1 MRIGICAR
9 TWGENG
15 GIGVY
20 TRSVIASML
29 DLDARNEYH
38 ILYSNKVHLGS
49 LKGTDRVRE
58 VYLPANGKW
67 MWDQWAVPRYAHRER
82 LDVIFHTKFAIPF
95 LAKCRTAMVLHGT
108 ERFVH
113 PEFHQSADL
122 WFFKTV
128 YPQYLKRASLIIAVS
143 NRAKE
148 DIISYLG
155 IDPEKVRVAY
165 LATDPIFRPISDP
178 EQLELVRE
186 KYNLPPRFILFAG
199 HIYPGKNFGRLL
211 EAFSTVR
218 KDMNIHLVVAGGM
231 RWKYQNDLNALETLG
246 LQENVHFAGY
256 VPQNELVGFYNLAA
270 ATVFPSHYES
280 FGLPN
285 IEANACGCPLVTSRT
300 GGMPEAA
307 GNAAVYV
314 DPLDV
319 ADIANAIVRV
329 LTDEDLRQTLIAKG
343 YENAARFSWEKTARA
358 TLDALEWAV
367 APAK

>member
-1 MRIGICAR
+1 VRIGICAR

-20 TRSVIASML
+20 TRSVIPSML

-38 ILYSNKVHLGS
+38 ILYSNKAHLGS

-58 VYLPANGKW
+58 VHLPAKGKW
-67 MWDQWAVPRYAHRER
+67 MWDQWAVPRYAHREK

-95 LAKCRTAMVLHGT
+95 LARCKTAMVLHGT

-143 NRAKE
+143 RRAKE
-148 DIISYLG
+148 DIISYMG
-155 IDPEKVRVAY
+155 INPGKVKVAY
-165 LATDPIFRPISDP
+165 LATDPIFRFIGDP
-178 EQLELVRE
+178 EQLELVSA
-186 KYNLPPRFILFAG
+186 KYNLPRRFILFAG

-218 KDMNIHLVVAGGM
+218 KDMDIHLVVAGGM
-231 RWKYQNDLNALETLG
+231 RWKYQNDLNAIETLG
-246 LQENVHFAGY
+246 LKKSVHFAGY
-256 VPQNELVGFYNLAA
+256 VPQNELVAFYNLAA

-285 IEANACGCPLVTSRT
+285 IESNACGCPLITSRT

-307 GNAAVYV
+307 GDAAMYV

-329 LTDEDLRQTLIAKG
+329 LTDEDLRQSLIAKG
-343 YENAARFSWEKTARA
+343 YENAARFSWKKTARA

-367 APAK
+367 APA

>member
-1 MRIGICAR
+1 VRIGICAR

-20 TRSVIASML
+20 TRSVIPSML
-29 DLDARNEYH
+29 DLDTRNEYH
-38 ILYSNKVHLGS
+38 ILYSHKAHLGS
-49 LKGTDRVRE
+49 LKGTGRVRE
-58 VYLPANGKW
+58 VYLPAKGKW
-67 MWDQWAVPRYAHRER
+67 MWDQWAVPRYAHREG
-82 LDVIFHTKFAIPF
+82 LDMIFHTKFAIPF
-95 LAKCRTAMVLHGT
+95 LARCKTAMVLHGT
-108 ERFVH
+108 ERFVY

-143 NRAKE
+143 KRAKE
-148 DIISYLG
+148 DIISYMG
-155 IDPEKVRVAY
+155 IDPDKVKVAY
-165 LATDPIFRPISDP
+165 LATDPIFRSISDP
-178 EQLELVRE
+178 EQLEVVKA
-186 KYNLPPRFILFAG
+186 KYNLPRRFILFAG

-231 RWKYQNDLNALETLG
+231 RWKYQNDLNAIETLG
-246 LQENVHFAGY
+246 LKESVHFAGY
-256 VPQNELVGFYNLAA
+256 VPQDELVAFYNLAA

-285 IEANACGCPLVTSRT
+285 IESNACGCPLITSRT

-307 GNAAVYV
+307 GNAAMYV

-358 TLDALEWAV
+358 TLDALECAV
-367 APAK
+367 TPA

>member
-1 MRIGICAR
+1 VRIGICAR

-20 TRSVIASML
+20 TRSVIPSML

-38 ILYSNKVHLGS
+38 ILYSNKAHLGS
-49 LKGTDRVRE
+49 LTGTDRVRE
-58 VYLPANGKW
+58 VYLPAKGKW
-67 MWDQWAVPRYAHRER
+67 MWDQWAVPRYAHREG
-82 LDVIFHTKFAIPF
+82 LDMIFHTKFAIPF
-95 LAKCRTAMVLHGT
+95 LARCKTAMVLHGT

-113 PEFHQSADL
+113 PEFHQSGDL

-148 DIISYLG
+148 DIISYMG

-165 LATDPIFRPISDP
+165 LATDPIFRSISNP
-178 EQLELVRE
+178 EQLGFVRE
-186 KYNLPPRFILFAG
+186 KYHLPPRFILFAG

-211 EAFSTVR
+211 EAFSMVR

-231 RWKYQNDLNALETLG
+231 RWKYQNDLNAIETLG
-246 LQENVHFAGY
+246 LQKSVHFAGY
-256 VPQNELVGFYNLAA
+256 VPQNELVAFYNLAA

-307 GNAAVYV
+307 GNAAMYV

-329 LTDEDLRQTLIAKG
+329 LTDEDLRQALIAKG

-367 APAK
+367 APA